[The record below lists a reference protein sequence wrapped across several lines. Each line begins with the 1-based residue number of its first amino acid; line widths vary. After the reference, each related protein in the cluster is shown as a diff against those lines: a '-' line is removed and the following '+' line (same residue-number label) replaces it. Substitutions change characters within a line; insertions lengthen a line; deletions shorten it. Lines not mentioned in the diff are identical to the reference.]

1 MAVTIDTKVFK
12 DIVSRAAKAASQDR
26 LLPLTSMMAITL
38 QDNVLTLITTDAA
51 NTLKLSLQN
60 VVGDDFYVVV
70 SVELFSKLIAK
81 TTSKNIKLSI
91 KDGNLQVTGNGVHLI
106 PVNMDDGGEIRFP
119 EYVFEKIGEPQT
131 ITVPMIKSIIAFNKP
146 AMCEDRSLPF
156 LRGYYLDD
164 YTITTDQQV
173 ICFNRIKASN
183 TPYLVSPEM
192 MLLLSL
198 SPGGIINFWYNDGY
212 FLFEVEGM
220 VLYGQEVPNKDY
232 FPIEDITPYLSE
244 PFEYSC
250 KISSTLL
257 TGVLD
262 RLALFIEPYDSNT
275 AIFHFFFGGLQIES
289 KKQSSTEVVE
299 FAESKMDTVQPF
311 RCTVDVP
318 LLRSQLAVIKE
329 EFIEIHFGNNAAL
342 KVVSSAGVQI
352 IALVGGDELG
362 NE

>member
-38 QDNVLTLITTDAA
+38 KDNVLTLITTDAN
-51 NTLKLSLQN
+51 NTLKLMLPN
-60 VVGDDFYVVV
+60 VVGEDFYVVV
-70 SVELFSKLIAK
+70 SVDLFSKLIAK

-91 KDGNLQVTGNGVHLI
+91 KDGNLQVAGNGVHLI

-131 ITVPMIKSIIAFNKP
+131 ITVPMIKGIIAFNKP
-146 AMCEDRSLPF
+146 ALCEDASLPF

-173 ICFNRIKASN
+173 ICFNHIKASN

-192 MLLLSL
+192 MTLLSL
-198 SPGGIINFWYNDGY
+198 SPSEIINFWYNDGY
-212 FLFEVEGM
+212 FLFEAEGM
-220 VLYGQEVPNKDY
+220 VLYGQEVPNKEY
-232 FPIEDITPYLSE
+232 FPIEDITQYLSE

-262 RLALFIEPYDSNT
+262 RLALFIEPYDNNT
-275 AIFHFFFGGLQIES
+275 AVFKFYHNGLRIES
-289 KKQSSTEVVE
+289 KKQSTMEVVE
-299 FAESKMDTVQPF
+299 YGVSTMDALLPF
-311 RCTVDVP
+311 ECIVDVP
-318 LLRSQLAVIKE
+318 LLRSQLAILKE
-329 EFIEIHFGNNAAL
+329 EFIEIHFGSDAAL
-342 KVVSSAGVQI
+342 KIVSSAGIQI
-352 IALVGGDELG
+352 IALVWSDELG
-362 NE
+362 DQ